1 MTPREFSLLARRHN
15 REQEASWQRAA
26 MIAHTIYSLH
36 AGERAPRLALA
47 DFMPGSSSTTTRSRR
62 SPDDLLAQARALQL
76 AFTTVPERQRT
87 QRPSPRGR

>member
-1 MTPREFSLLARRHN
+1 MTPREFSLLAKRHN

-26 MIAHTIYSLH
+26 MIAHTIYSMH
-36 AGERAPRLALA
+36 ACERAPRLALA
-47 DFMPGSSSTTTRSRR
+47 DFMPGSKPAPRRS

>member
-26 MIAHTIYSLH
+26 LIAHTIYSLH
-36 AGERAPRLALA
+36 AGERAPRLTLA
-47 DFMPGSSSTTTRSRR
+47 DFMPSAQARPRR
-62 SPDDLLAQARALQL
+62 SSPGDLLAQARALQL